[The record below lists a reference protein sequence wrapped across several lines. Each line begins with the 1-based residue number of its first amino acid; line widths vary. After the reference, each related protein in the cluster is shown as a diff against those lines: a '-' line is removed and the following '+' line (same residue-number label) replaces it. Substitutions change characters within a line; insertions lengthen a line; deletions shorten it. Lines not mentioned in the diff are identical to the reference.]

1 MSRVI
6 FLSRLR
12 MTIILP
18 DRHPVNT
25 PRSNHSGSQVWKT
38 LEPMVRLYSA
48 LPEGWGKENGKKDG
62 REKWDVRS
70 RESKRLSLVDLTP
83 ASAEPG
89 GQRTW
94 WPNTKTLRV
103 LHMLISSAL
112 LGQCIAQQ
120 ALPAIFWFLFSLS
133 CLWITFFS
141 FFFLPYSSHWH
152 KCTGALNEDLQLS
165 IFILSNGWRAQIFLV
180 PIVGEDIHLGFPQ
193 NDFNVREKY
202 LKTGEFEYW
211 NKTKKKTKIIK
222 GLTKLSSRTPILQES
237 NKPPFIHW
245 EPCSTFQSILLGWAK
260 GFLVYFLLVYLHFST
275 NLHLYPYSSA
285 LPFLLSFQF

>member
-1 MSRVI
+1 
-6 FLSRLR
+6 
-12 MTIILP
+12 
-18 DRHPVNT
+18 
-25 PRSNHSGSQVWKT
+25 
-38 LEPMVRLYSA
+38 MVRLYSA

-70 RESKRLSLVDLTP
+70 RESKCLPLVDLTP

-112 LGQCIAQQ
+112 LGQCITPQ
-120 ALPAIFWFLFSLS
+120 ALPAIFWFFLSL
-133 CLWITFFS
+133 CLWITFFFS
-141 FFFLPYSSHWH
+141 FFFFCPTLSHWH
-152 KCTGALNEDLQLS
+152 KCTGALNEDLQFS

-202 LKTGEFEYW
+202 LKTEEFEYW
-211 NKTKKKTKIIK
+211 NKTKKKTKTVK
-222 GLTKLSSRTPILQES
+222 GLTKLSSRTAILQES
-237 NKPPFIHW
+237 NKPPLIHW

-285 LPFLLSFQF
+285 LAFLLSFQF